1 MKGLL
6 LFSTLGLMLT
16 GFSQARITKIAIQ
29 MGPYRVET
37 GKCSPPLSIVPV
49 NSSGV
54 SQIPKRGIKVF
65 TDQSDP
71 GLLFFSDSAC
81 QSGVTSFSL
90 TASSPARELFFK
102 SGTIGQKKVVVSS
115 MNYEDDSQMETF
127 FAGSTG
133 PVPTPS
139 PFPSATPS
147 PNPTATPV
155 PGSSVA
161 QIVGV
166 TLDDVSDSI
175 RAGEIAAI
183 KALGIPIWARV
194 VFDGGVG
201 PSYYLKPVT
210 ELKTAAS
217 IMGQIADST
226 DMRNYTPSTYRARAE
241 SFLQTLG
248 NKVDLWEIGNEV
260 NGNWLGTGTFE
271 KLKAAFS
278 AVKARNAKAALTFFY
293 MGEPSDPNNCIDSPG
308 NDQFSWITSRFQLA
322 LPSSSRDPG
331 AESMRLGLD
340 EVLVS
345 WYPDG
350 CSNIKPNWSLIF
362 TKLAAIFPNSK
373 VGFGE
378 IGTANPQYGSA
389 YEKALI
395 QEFYPM
401 KSRIQLPASY
411 IGGYYWWYFAEE
423 MVPHQNNSLFQT
435 LYQSIR

>member
-1 MKGLL
+1 MKGLM
-6 LFSTLGLMLT
+6 LFSALGLMLT

-29 MGPYRVET
+29 KGPYRVET
-37 GKCSPPLSIVPV
+37 GKCSPPLSVVPV

-54 SQIPKRGIKVF
+54 SQTPRRGIKVF
-65 TDQSDP
+65 TDASDP
-71 GLLFFSDSAC
+71 GISFFSDPLC

-90 TASSPARELFFK
+90 TSANPIRDLFFK
-102 SGTIGQKKVVVSS
+102 SGTSGQKKVVVSTR
-115 MNYEDDSQMETF
+115 NYEDDSQVQTF
-127 FAGSTG
+127 IAGAI
-133 PVPTPS
+133 PPAPT
-139 PFPSATPS
+139 PSATPV
-147 PNPTATPV
+147 ATPGPV
-155 PGSSVA
+155 GSPAS

-183 KALGIPIWARV
+183 KALGVPIRARV

-201 PSYYLKPVT
+201 PSYYQKPVS
-210 ELKTAAS
+210 ELKTVAS

-226 DMRNYTPSTYRARAE
+226 DMKNYTPSSYQARAE
-241 SFLQTLG
+241 SYLQSIG
-248 NKVDLWEIGNEV
+248 NNVEIWEIGNEV
-260 NGNWLGTGTFE
+260 NGNWLGSGTFE

-293 MGEPSDPNNCIDSPG
+293 MGEPGDPKNCIDSPG
-308 NDQFSWITSRFQLA
+308 NDQFSWINSKFQLG
-322 LPSSSRDPG
+322 LPPASRDPG
-331 AESMRLGLD
+331 GESMRLGLD

-350 CSNIKPNWSLIF
+350 CSNIKPNWTSIF

-378 IGTANPQYGSA
+378 IGTQNPQYGSP

-401 KSRIQLPASY
+401 RSRIPLPAAFN
-411 IGGYYWWYFAEE
+411 GGYYWWYFAEE
-423 MVPHQNNSLFQT
+423 MVPHRNNSLFQT
-435 LYQSIR
+435 LYQAIR